1 MNPDLKIIE
10 NIKKRIEDNELNSN
24 VAIDDPILSDEEIDT
39 LIETYYKQ
47 KKNKVKYN
55 VDKKAA
61 DLLIKNFCKDVYKNI
76 EYVGLDKLKY
86 FKGGAIIT
94 GNHYSP
100 VDTIP
105 IKELIKNEF
114 NKELYIVSIASNLDL
129 KPPLNFII
137 NHQNIIPLKNTIS
150 YLNDKFKPELYD
162 LLKKDEFVLI
172 YPEQEMWNN
181 YRKPRPCKRG
191 AYQFAAEAN
200 VPIISLYT
208 ELQDRGIKD
217 DKNFNKLK
225 YILHVLDIIEQDNSL
240 SVRQNSINNSKK
252 DYELKVK
259 KYEECFNKKLT
270 YDFSYEDIAGLQKEE

>member
-1 MNPDLKIIE
+1 MNNFGKAHAPF
-10 NIKKRIEDNELNSN
+10 
-24 VAIDDPILSDEEIDT
+24 
-39 LIETYYKQ
+39 YYINQ
-47 KKNKVKYN
+47 MGNYDKNRTQ
-55 VDKKAA
+55 
-61 DLLIKNFCKDVYKNI
+61 FNI
-76 EYVGLDKLKY
+76 EYVGLEKLKD

-150 YLNDKFKPELYD
+150 YLNDKFKPELFN
-162 LLKKDEFVLI
+162 LLKKDEFILI

-191 AYQFAAEAN
+191 AYQFASEAN
-200 VPIISLYT
+200 VPVISLFT
-208 ELQDRGIKD
+208 ELVDTGISD

-225 YILHVLDIIEQDNSL
+225 YVVHVLDIIKPDENL
-240 SVRQNSINNSKK
+240 SVRQNSIEMSKK

-259 KYEECFNKKLT
+259 AYEKAYNKKLDYT
-270 YDFSYEDIAGLQKEE
+270 FDYSDIAGLKK

>member
-1 MNPDLKIIE
+1 MNPDLRIID

-76 EYVGLDKLKY
+76 EYVGLDKLKD

-191 AYQFAAEAN
+191 AYQFASEAN
-200 VPIISLYT
+200 VPVISLFT
-208 ELQDRGIKD
+208 ELVDTGISSD
-217 DKNFNKLK
+217 DNFNKLK
-225 YILHVLDIIEQDNSL
+225 YIVHVLDIIKPDENL
-240 SVRQNSINNSKK
+240 SVRQNSIEMSKK

-259 KYEECFNKKLT
+259 AYEEAYNKKLNYT
-270 YDFSYEDIAGLQKEE
+270 FDNSDIAGLKK

>member
-10 NIKKRIEDNELNSN
+10 NIKKNIINNELNKT
-24 VAIDDPILSDEEIDT
+24 VAIDDPVLSEEEIDK
-39 LIETYYKQ
+39 LIDKYNNL
-47 KKNKVKYN
+47 KKNKIKYSI
-55 VDKKAA
+55 DKKASQA
-61 DLLIKNFCKDVYKNI
+61 MIKTTCKDVYDNI
-76 EYVGLDKLKY
+76 E
-86 FKGGAIIT
+86 FKGIEKLNNLKTGAIIT

-105 IKELIKNEF
+105 IKELIKKVF
-114 NKELYIVSIASNLDL
+114 NKELYIVSYASNLAL
-129 KPPLNFII
+129 KPPLDFIV
-137 NHQNIIPLKNTIS
+137 NHENIIPIKDSIS
-150 YLNDKFKPELYD
+150 YLNEVFKPQLFD
-162 LLKKDEFVLI
+162 LLNKGEFVLI

-208 ELQDRGIKD
+208 ELKDRGIKD
-217 DKNFNKLK
+217 DNNFNKLK
-225 YILHVLDIIEQDNSL
+225 YILHVLDIIEQDNNL

>member
-10 NIKKRIEDNELNSN
+10 NIKKNTINNELNKT
-24 VAIDDPILSDEEIDT
+24 VAIDDPVLSEEEIDK
-39 LIETYYKQ
+39 LIDKYNNL
-47 KKNKVKYN
+47 KKNKIKYSI
-55 VDKKAA
+55 DKKASQA
-61 DLLIKNFCKDVYKNI
+61 MIKTTCKDVYDNI
-76 EYVGLDKLKY
+76 E
-86 FKGGAIIT
+86 FKGIEKLNNLKTGAIIT

-105 IKELIKNEF
+105 IKELIKKVF
-114 NKELYIVSIASNLDL
+114 NKELYIVSYASNLAL
-129 KPPLNFII
+129 KPPLDFIV
-137 NHQNIIPLKNTIS
+137 NHENIIPIKDSIS
-150 YLNDKFKPELYD
+150 YLNEVFKPQLFD
-162 LLKKDEFVLI
+162 LLNKGEFVLI

-208 ELQDRGIKD
+208 ELKDRGIKD
-217 DKNFNKLK
+217 NNNFNKLK
-225 YILHVLDIIEQDNSL
+225 YILHVLDIIEQDNNL

>member
-10 NIKKRIEDNELNSN
+10 NIKKNTINNELNKT
-24 VAIDDPILSDEEIDT
+24 VAIDDPVLSEEEIDK
-39 LIETYYKQ
+39 LIDKYNNL
-47 KKNKVKYN
+47 KKNKIKYSI
-55 VDKKAA
+55 DKKASQA
-61 DLLIKNFCKDVYKNI
+61 MIKTTCKDVYDNI
-76 EYVGLDKLKY
+76 E
-86 FKGGAIIT
+86 FKGIEKLNNLKTGAIIT

-105 IKELIKNEF
+105 IKELIKKVF
-114 NKELYIVSIASNLDL
+114 NKELYIVSYASNLAL
-129 KPPLNFII
+129 KPPLDFIV
-137 NHQNIIPLKNTIS
+137 NHENIIPIKDSIS
-150 YLNDKFKPELYD
+150 YLNEVFKPQLFD
-162 LLKKDEFVLI
+162 LLNKGEFVLI

-208 ELQDRGIKD
+208 ELKDRGIKD
-217 DKNFNKLK
+217 DNNFNKLK
-225 YILHVLDIIEQDNSL
+225 YILHVLDIIEQDNNL